1 MVNILEKHIQM
12 PMGGDIGWGDTTYT
26 IYEPLRVLVNKLKRK
41 KPNWTFIVRKG
52 KEGQRV
58 SLEATAFCAVRV
70 MEDGAL
76 LGGVSVVNE
85 YSGRT
90 RGYVDIYKV
99 ESKHI
104 KVKRGSKHTAK
115 TTKEAVALRTCFAM
129 LRRDTETEVK
139 ERVSME
145 LASVITNKVS
155 HTNSLADS
163 ETRKL
168 TLDALSYAKAN
179 REAFSTAFPKHVS
192 TFIKM
197 DSLAEE
203 ADIVNRI
210 STGQKVVLVADNAKL
225 RVFAADGTKLF
236 EDALDGNALP
246 EWVRRKFGLLK
257 LVIAG
262 QFVRDVGV
270 RVTETV
276 FAITT
281 EEQGEAQ

>member
-1 MVNILEKHIQM
+1 MINILEKHIQM
-12 PMGGDIGWGDTTYT
+12 PMGGDIGSGDPTYT

-41 KPNWTFIVRKG
+41 KPNWTFIVRTKDE
-52 KEGQRV
+52 KRITM
-58 SLEATAFCAVRV
+58 EATAFCSVRV
-70 MEDGAL
+70 VEDGAV
-76 LGGVSVVNE
+76 LGAVSVGHE
-85 YSGRT
+85 YSGRAN
-90 RGYVDIYKV
+90 RSLDMYKV
-99 ESKHI
+99 VSERI

-115 TTKEAVALRTCFAM
+115 TTKEAVALRMCFAM
-129 LRRDTETEVK
+129 LRRDTETEVE

-145 LASVITNKVS
+145 LASVIANKVS
-155 HTNSLADS
+155 HTNSLAES

-168 TLDALSYAKAN
+168 TLNAVSYAKAN
-179 REAFSTAFPKHVS
+179 REAFSTVFPKHVTTFS
-192 TFIKM
+192 TL

-210 STGQKVVLVADNAKL
+210 STGQKVVLVANNSKL
-225 RVFAADGTKLF
+225 CVFAADGTKLF

-270 RVTETV
+270 RVTDTV